1 MQAPWQLSKHR
12 SGGREQPQKLGDL
25 GEEGEGQ
32 ACSTELR
39 VRALE
44 MPSQAVPSPA
54 PPTRCVAGPGGPW
67 GHSRRGGA
75 APALMGHTVPSQ
87 VPGKGSAWHL
97 MNSSWTN

>member
-12 SGGREQPQKLGDL
+12 SGGREQPQELGDL

-54 PPTRCVAGPGGPW
+54 PPTRCVAGPGGPGDTAEEEAQPLPSW
-67 GHSRRGGA
+67 GTLSPPRCLVKAVHG
-75 APALMGHTVPSQ
+75 T
-87 VPGKGSAWHL
+87 
-97 MNSSWTN
+97 